1 MNSNS
6 KSNPFKSVSIENNS
20 NFAST
25 SISNLN
31 QNRTADNEKNQG
43 TNNFLSSI
51 NDKKNISEYDINFNL
66 KDSKFIKRDSIET
79 FDEWVRGIG
88 NHYLNNNIL
97 QETDIFNIY
106 SENLFNINEFNIKEN
121 FGNDLLPCSNDFIT
135 NTFNNQF
142 KEEYSDEDFS
152 KNFLRK
158 ENNCKGINIWH
169 FIKWLSL
176 K

>member
-1 MNSNS
+1 LNSNS

-79 FDEWVRGIG
+79 FDE
-88 NHYLNNNIL
+88 
-97 QETDIFNIY
+97 
-106 SENLFNINEFNIKEN
+106 
-121 FGNDLLPCSNDFIT
+121 
-135 NTFNNQF
+135 
-142 KEEYSDEDFS
+142 
-152 KNFLRK
+152 
-158 ENNCKGINIWH
+158 
-169 FIKWLSL
+169 
-176 K
+176 